1 MELPA
6 RVKTHKTEKRLRHW
20 RSLCSKKPT
29 VGFFV
34 ARNLRFS
41 TAKQA
46 KIAVFSRKAKT
57 LGVST
62 KCIFA
67 FDSPPSFRMRLLF
80 VGTAPVLRCGRP
92 VNPFALA
99 KIVCAAPTIE
109 GLKAFAKKKILN
121 LFRFFLTFA

>member
-1 MELPA
+1 MDKPCNSRKRERQEA
-6 RVKTHKTEKRLRHW
+6 YTNFIGTRVGRAECGGAIMLGDVAKSPSMKISPQKKRLRHW

-41 TAKQA
+41 TAKQS

-57 LGVST
+57 SGVST

-67 FDSPPSFRMRLLF
+67 FDSPP
-80 VGTAPVLRCGRP
+80 
-92 VNPFALA
+92 
-99 KIVCAAPTIE
+99 
-109 GLKAFAKKKILN
+109 
-121 LFRFFLTFA
+121 FFI